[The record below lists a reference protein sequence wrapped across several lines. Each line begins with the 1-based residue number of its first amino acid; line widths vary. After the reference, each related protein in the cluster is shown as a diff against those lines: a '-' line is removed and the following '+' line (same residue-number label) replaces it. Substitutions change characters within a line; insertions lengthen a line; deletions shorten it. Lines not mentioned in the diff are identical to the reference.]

1 MALQLIFALYKEVK
15 HIIRDQDFFGHT
27 ICLNFDRAGDTHNTV
42 IGGMVSVCVRT
53 FITFYI
59 LLNVKKLLWFEAD
72 NQQYSESFLDLAENG
87 VVDYKAAD
95 FKLFFVINNENYK
108 DKRYSWAEELRKKNE
123 EKNKELA
130 EKLAEEEKKE
140 D

>member
-1 MALQLIFALYKEVK
+1 M
-15 HIIRDQDFFGHT
+15 T
-27 ICLNFDRAGDTHNTV
+27 
-42 IGGMVSVCVRT
+42 
-53 FITFYI
+53 
-59 LLNVKKLLWFEAD
+59 KKNCAW
-72 NQQYSESFLDLAENG
+72 
-87 VVDYKAAD
+87 K
-95 FKLFFVINNENYK
+95 KNYK